1 MPGLKI
7 KTGDIYLVRFHPAV
21 GSELHKY
28 RPAVIVSAKIGKIDN
43 RFSLIAPFTTNAEN
57 YNKEYEL
64 LIKGNSAL
72 EKDSVLLCWYLL
84 TIDSRRL
91 ITEFGCLPP
100 KIISRFKKVI
110 RQLIIED
117 E

>member
-28 RPAVIVSAKIGKIDN
+28 RPAVIVSAKISRIDH
-43 RFSLIAPFTTNAEN
+43 RFSLIAPFTTSTEN
-57 YNKEYEL
+57 YNEKYEL
-64 LIKGNSAL
+64 LIKNNSAL

-91 ITEFGCLPP
+91 ITKLGCLSP
-100 KIISRFKKVI
+100 KTISHFKKVI
-110 RQLIIED
+110 RQLMTQD